1 MVDFSA
7 IASGFRQ
14 QRKDDRATRKDIAD
28 TFAQFRKD
36 NPYATLDELTDRISS
51 LTGGRNYLRAG
62 LPEVSV
68 LNQIADT
75 NLQNKQNKEYMDNLN
90 RRSET
95 NELVDSYKTKAMEFL
110 KSSIESSGT
119 LLSPE
124 TINEQLQRLK
134 NDFAKSNNINIGMD
148 NDPFGLYASLD
159 TIFTPENAQ
168 KFQLNFQNQAREQVL
183 PMLKNAIQKDGVIS
197 KDEIA
202 NILRLTKIDKTT
214 LVNEFIPAVEQEYQE
229 EQGTKFL
236 NMTSSM
242 HAEIDNFLAGE
253 EMDWRDGQ
261 SKNLEA
267 LTLSH
272 MKDYLKNLGVPIPS
286 EEMLKRVIKRRV
298 NNIVTNWEDKKESF
312 AIEGEEK
319 LQGYQEKIAAKIEAQ
334 LNNPESNLYK
344 AYEAGDT
351 KEVDALIEQEIKT
364 LTLNGRPLER
374 YFGKENITNVLAN
387 IQSSVKATMDVT
399 VKSIQ
404 ENQRDELD
412 EINENAIEAS
422 KKAVQKLIE
431 DTNNSILMTFGKPD
445 KPTPN
450 SKLGN
455 FGVTGNVPTAV
466 LNLAKKYYLDQTSQD
481 MIIQAL
487 KGYPDNGGTTSTEI
501 YQYLESNLSGLLR
514 PIDGVTSA
522 LAQTTTSRLGAFGDI
537 KTFTAFLEK
546 YNKDFEPILSQ
557 IQDNIINLDLSDPQ
571 GADKLNQYK
580 LQIKSVLARAEQV
593 MENARN
599 TEDTWILNAQ
609 PDQWRKADAKKAF
622 ESIQETLNKLDAEAS
637 EKMDKLTPPTPGG
650 TGTNDDEV
658 TGIINSIGN
667 NYASSSAKR
676 DLENLFNQ
684 RAKTFF
690 QRLQDEGLT
699 SHKSVSKNIYSL
711 GAGIGGANSKR
722 ATNIRSDIN
731 RQIMEEI
738 DNYIDDMNNFRII
751 IQDTRLMEEFISDPK
766 AFLNKNIGSIKDVL
780 KTL

>member
-75 NLQNKQNKEYMDNLN
+75 NLQNKQDKEYMDNLN

-124 TINEQLQRLK
+124 TINEQLKRLK

-183 PMLKNAIQKDGVIS
+183 PML
-197 KDEIA
+197 
-202 NILRLTKIDKTT
+202 RLTKIDKTT

-236 NMTSSM
+236 NMTQSM

-253 EMDWRDGQ
+253 EMDWRDG
-261 SKNLEA
+261 KVGDLEA

-272 MKDYLKNLGVPIPS
+272 MKDYLKNLAVPIPS
-286 EEMLKRVIKRRV
+286 EAMLKRVIKRRV
-298 NNIVTNWEDKKESF
+298 NNIVTNWENKKVEF
-312 AIEGEEK
+312 QQEGEEK
-319 LQGYQEKIAAKIEAQ
+319 LQNYQKDIAAKIEAQ
-334 LNNPESNLYK
+334 LNNPKSNLYK

-351 KEVDALIEQEIKT
+351 EEVENLIAQEIKT
-364 LTLNGRPLER
+364 LTLSGNPNVPSPLER
-374 YFGKENITNVLAN
+374 YFGKENMANVLAN
-387 IQSSVKATMDVT
+387 IQSSVKSTMNVT
-399 VKSIQ
+399 VKAIQ
-404 ENQRDELD
+404 EDQRDNLKKV
-412 EINENAIEAS
+412 NENAIEAS
-422 KKAVQKLIE
+422 KKAVAKLIE

-487 KGYPDNGGTTSTEI
+487 EGYPDNEGTTSTDI
-501 YQYLESNLSGLLR
+501 YQYIEKNLSGLLR
-514 PIDGVTSA
+514 PIDGITSA
-522 LAQTTTSRLGAFGDI
+522 LAQTTTSNLGAFGDI
-537 KTFTAFLEK
+537 KTFTEFLNK

-580 LQIKSVLARAEQV
+580 LQIKSVLTRAEQV
-593 MENARN
+593 MDNAER

-609 PDQWRKADAKKAF
+609 PDQWRKEDAKKAF
-622 ESIQETLNKLDAEAS
+622 AALEETLNKLDAEAS
-637 EKMDKLTPPTPGG
+637 EKMDKLTPPTLGG

-658 TGIINSIGN
+658 TGIIDSIGN
-667 NYASSSAKR
+667 NYAASSAKK
-676 DLENLFNQ
+676 DLKNLFNQ

-690 QRLQDEGLT
+690 QRLRDEGLT
-699 SHKSVSKNIYSL
+699 SHKSVSTNIYAF
-711 GAGIGGANSKR
+711 GAGIGGANSQG

-731 RQIMEEI
+731 RRIMEEI
-738 DNYIDDMNNFRII
+738 DNYIDDMDNFRII

-766 AFLNKNIGSIKDVL
+766 AFLDKDIGSVKDVL
-780 KTL
+780 KNL

>member
-1 MVDFSA
+1 
-7 IASGFRQ
+7 
-14 QRKDDRATRKDIAD
+14 
-28 TFAQFRKD
+28 
-36 NPYATLDELTDRISS
+36 
-51 LTGGRNYLRAG
+51 
-62 LPEVSV
+62 
-68 LNQIADT
+68 
-75 NLQNKQNKEYMDNLN
+75 MDNLN

-124 TINEQLQRLK
+124 TINQQLQTLK
-134 NDFAKSNNINIGMD
+134 NDFAKANNINIGMD

-214 LVNEFIPAVEQEYQE
+214 LVNEFIPAVEQEYEE

-236 NMTSSM
+236 NMTQSM

-253 EMDWRDGQ
+253 EMDWRDGK
-261 SKNLEA
+261 SGDLEA
-267 LTLSH
+267 LTLAH
-272 MKDYLKNLGVPIPS
+272 MKDYLKNLKVPIPS
-286 EEMLKRVIKRRV
+286 EDMLKRVIKRRV
-298 NNIVTNWEDKKESF
+298 NNIVTNWENKKVEF
-312 AIEGEEK
+312 QEEGEEK
-319 LQGYQEKIAAKIEAQ
+319 LLGYQEKIAAKIEAQ
-334 LNNPESNLYK
+334 LNNPKSNLYK

-351 KEVDALIEQEIKT
+351 EEVENLIAQEIKT
-364 LTLNGRPLER
+364 LTLNGKPLER
-374 YFGKENITNVLAN
+374 YFGKDNIKNVLAN
-387 IQSSVKATMDVT
+387 IQSSVKSTMNVT
-399 VKSIQ
+399 VKAIQ
-404 ENQRDELD
+404 EDQRDNLKT
-412 EINENAIEAS
+412 INEKAIEAS
-422 KKAVQKLIE
+422 KKAVAKLIE

-481 MIIQAL
+481 MIINAL
-487 KGYPDNGGTTSTEI
+487 EGYPDNEGTTSTDI
-501 YQYLESNLSGLLR
+501 YQYLEKNLSGLLR

-522 LAQTTTSRLGAFGDI
+522 LAQTTTSNLGAFGDI
-537 KTFTAFLEK
+537 KTFTQFLNK

-593 MENARN
+593 MENAER

-609 PDQWRKADAKKAF
+609 PDQWRREDANKAF
-622 ESIQETLNKLDAEAS
+622 KSIQETLNKLDAEAS
-637 EKMDKLTPPTPGG
+637 EKMDKLTPPTTGG

-658 TGIINSIGN
+658 QSLIEKTKDQNLQYSQDD
-667 NYASSSAKR
+667 AKA
-676 DLENLFNQ
+676 DMKKLFDQ
-684 RAKTFF
+684 RATDFF
-690 QRLQDEGLT
+690 NTLINEGLT
-699 SHKSVSKNIYSL
+699 SLTGKSKSIYSSSIVNHFRGGVPASAYKNKRNDISVSTLEAINDFLSDVRNVRLIVQD
-711 GAGIGGANSKR
+711 KR
-722 ATNIRSDIN
+722 KM
-731 RQIMEEI
+731 QEFI
-738 DNYIDDMNNFRII
+738 DNPKEFLE
-751 IQDTRLMEEFISDPK
+751 QD
-766 AFLNKNIGSIKDVL
+766 IGSLKDIL
-780 KTL
+780 TQNF

>member
-75 NLQNKQNKEYMDNLN
+75 NLQNKQDKEYMDNLN

-124 TINEQLQRLK
+124 TINEQLKRLK

-183 PMLKNAIQKDGVIS
+183 H
-197 KDEIA
+197 
-202 NILRLTKIDKTT
+202 ILRLTKIDKTT

-236 NMTSSM
+236 NMTQSM

-253 EMDWRDGQ
+253 EMDWRDGK
-261 SKNLEA
+261 SGDLEA

-272 MKDYLKNLGVPIPS
+272 MKDYLKNLAVPIPS
-286 EEMLKRVIKRRV
+286 EAMLKRVIKRRV
-298 NNIVTNWEDKKESF
+298 NNIVTNWENKKVEF
-312 AIEGEEK
+312 QQEGEEK
-319 LQGYQEKIAAKIEAQ
+319 LQNYQKDIAAKIEAQ
-334 LNNPESNLYK
+334 LNNPKSNLYK

-351 KEVDALIEQEIKT
+351 EEVENLIAQEIKT
-364 LTLNGRPLER
+364 LTLSGNPNIPSPLER
-374 YFGKENITNVLAN
+374 YFGKENMANVLAN
-387 IQSSVKATMDVT
+387 IQSSVKSTMNVT
-399 VKSIQ
+399 VKAIQ
-404 ENQRDELD
+404 EDQRDNLKT
-412 EINENAIEAS
+412 INENAIEAS
-422 KKAVQKLIE
+422 KKAVAKLIE
-431 DTNNSILMTFGKPD
+431 DTNNSIRMTFGKPD

-455 FGVTGNVPTAV
+455 FGVTGNVPTTV

-487 KGYPDNGGTTSTEI
+487 EGYPDNEGTTSTDI
-501 YQYLESNLSGLLR
+501 YQYIEKNLSGLLR
-514 PIDGVTSA
+514 PIDGITSA
-522 LAQTTTSRLGAFGDI
+522 LAQTTTSNLGAFGDI
-537 KTFTAFLEK
+537 KTFTSFLNK
-546 YNKDFEPILSQ
+546 YNKDFEPILSK

-580 LQIKSVLARAEQV
+580 LQIKSVLTRAEQV
-593 MENARN
+593 MDNAER

-609 PDQWRKADAKKAF
+609 PDQWRKEDAKKAF
-622 ESIQETLNKLDAEAS
+622 AALEETLNKLDAEAS
-637 EKMDKLTPPTPGG
+637 EKMDKLTPPTLGG

-658 TGIINSIGN
+658 TGIIDSIGN
-667 NYASSSAKR
+667 NYAASSAKK
-676 DLENLFNQ
+676 DLKNLFNQ

-690 QRLQDEGLT
+690 QRLRDEGLT
-699 SHKSVSKNIYSL
+699 SHKSVSTNIYAF
-711 GAGIGGANSKR
+711 GAGIGGANSQG

-731 RQIMEEI
+731 RRIMEEI
-738 DNYIDDMNNFRII
+738 DNYIDDMDNFRII

-766 AFLNKNIGSIKDVL
+766 AFLDKDIGSVKDVL
-780 KTL
+780 KNL